1 MRGGCTHNSTQCMCQ
16 PPSCASSLQKVEALK
31 AEVTTREFSLGQP
44 TLHSLRRCLDK
55 TRRTAAR
62 HAADLRAAV
71 AQANADKHQADDAL
85 VAVSAERN
93 LVKEVRLVCAAPASQ
108 LERSLKPASPL
119 CANRKCAV
127 PKLPAREI
135 TSLRMVCCEQ
145 TRQCLIVL
153 ARPRRWHPL
162 TLWPPFQPCDVP

>member
-1 MRGGCTHNSTQCMCQ
+1 MCQ

-93 LVKEVRLVCAAPASQ
+93 LVKEVRLVFAAPASK
-108 LERSLKPASPL
+108 LERHLNPHL
-119 CANRKCAV
+119 RYV
-127 PKLPAREI
+127 PTGSAPCQSCRPGKLPASVWSAASR
-135 TSLRMVCCEQ
+135 
-145 TRQCLIVL
+145 L
-153 ARPRRWHPL
+153 AS
-162 TLWPPFQPCDVP
+162 V